1 MKWTNEQYEAITK
14 DNTSI
19 IVSAG
24 AGSGKTAVLTERV
37 IRKIKDGIN
46 INELLILTFTNK
58 AASEMRERIR
68 KSLKKY
74 PEFKEQLNLLNQ
86 SYITT
91 FDSFALSTLK
101 KYNYAL
107 NVSKNIKIADSSI
120 IFLKKKKI
128 LDEIFEN
135 YYNGT
140 DNNFYKLINDFCI
153 KDDDDIKKYILN
165 IYNSLSLLID
175 KEQYLENYFNDILS
189 EKNIN
194 NNIKEYEEVIHNI
207 IEETKNYIDD
217 ISDIDYEYYE
227 KINIV
232 FNKLYEATNYDDIVL
247 NLNIRLP
254 NIPKDAD
261 EELKKLK
268 EKVSFNI
275 KKITEICEYDSINEI
290 KEDIYLTKDYI
301 KIIIDIIKK
310 MDNYL
315 KAFKKE
321 NNIYEFNDISILLI
335 ELLKNNKQ
343 ICDEIRNSYKEIM
356 IDEYQDTSDIQE
368 EFINLISNN
377 NVYMVGD
384 IKQSIYRF
392 RNANPNIFKNKY
404 EKFSKNIGG
413 YKIDLNKNFRS
424 RKEVLDNVNL
434 LFSNLM
440 DSEIGGANYNNG
452 HAMVYGNTA
461 YDNLSGNKNYN
472 MDIINYEY
480 KKEKGFTKEETE
492 IFIIA
497 NDILSKI
504 KNKYQVVDKKDF
516 KLRDCNFGDFVILI
530 DRSTNFD
537 LFKKIFEY
545 MKIPLTIYKDEK
557 LNNEV
562 EITVFKNLLKL
573 IIKIK
578 NNQFDNDFKFLF
590 TSIARSFLFEYND
603 DLIFNYFY
611 NDDFKNNDIFIKCK
625 HISKFID
632 SFTNSMIVEKIVDEF
647 NFLENFIKLGDV
659 KNRIV
664 RTDYLNDIAS
674 NLDNLGFTI
683 YDFSNYL
690 DDLVSNDYDIRFSLS
705 KENPSSCQIMTI
717 HTSKGLEYNICYFP
731 MLYKEFNLRE
741 LNEKFIFDK
750 EYGIIAPFFKEG
762 IGKTIY
768 KHLLKNKY
776 INDEISEK
784 IRLFYVALTRA
795 KEKIIFIT
803 NFNEDENINKQSFRS
818 FLDMLNYVKNQ
829 INAYIQ
835 NIDLNNIIMDDNY
848 KYFSKNLNI
857 DLNSDTCEKINVKSI
872 NVNNDLEI
880 SEKFSINNV
889 NYIDNKEQKNLNIGL
904 YFHYLLEII
913 DLKKPNLDN
922 YNIDKFYKDKIQ
934 NFLSIPILNNI
945 DNCNIFKEYEFI
957 DEYDNIKKH
966 GIIDLMIEHHN
977 YFDIIDYKFSNI
989 DDIHYN
995 DQLIGYKNYIEKKTG
1010 KKANIYLYSIMNN
1023 QIKNVE

>member
-37 IRKIKDGIN
+37 IRKIKDGVD

-165 IYNSLSLLID
+165 IFNSLSLLID

-275 KKITEICEYDSINEI
+275 KKIIDICEYDNINEI

-452 HAMVYGNTA
+452 HSMVYGNTS

-497 NDILSKI
+497 NDILNKI

-516 KLRDCNFGDFVILI
+516 KLRNCNFGDFVILI

-545 MKIPLTIYKDEK
+545 MKIPLTIYKDER

-578 NNQFDNDFKFLF
+578 NNEFDNDFKFLF

-625 HISKFID
+625 LISKFID

-690 DDLVSNDYDIRFSLS
+690 DDLVSNDYDLRFSLS

-717 HTSKGLEYNICYFP
+717 HTSKGLEYSICYFP
-731 MLYKEFNLRE
+731 MLYKEFNLRD

-829 INAYIQ
+829 ISAYIQ

-848 KYFSKNLNI
+848 KYFSKNLNL

-913 DLKKPNLDN
+913 DLKNPNLDN
-922 YNIDKFYKDKIQ
+922 YNINKFYKDKIQ

-989 DDIHYN
+989 DDIHYK